1 MEFVHKSVLFDEAIK
16 ALDLNE
22 NKIIVDGTAG
32 GGGHSGEIAKRAKRV
47 ISIDQDPD
55 AIAVLNERL
64 GDKENVTIVH
74 DNYSNIK
81 NIISNLNIEKI
92 DGLLL
97 DLGVSSFQLDTAER
111 GFSFHKDAPLDMR
124 MSKSGLSAYDVVNN
138 YDWIKD
144 INTLDFLRDYGKFF
158 NVNYMLDKDIVRR
171 RLDAGITYTEFSY
184 MILQALDFKYLHEHN
199 NVDLQCAGS
208 DQWGNITAGIDLIR
222 KKTGQEVY
230 GFTMPLILDK
240 FGNKFG
246 KSEGNALWLDKNKT
260 SPYEIYQY
268 LVNTDDSKVVEYL
281 KVFTFLSHEEINK
294 LEEKV
299 KTEPEKREAQKALAS
314 EVVRFLHGEEELQEA
329 IKLTECL
336 FTGNVKE
343 LTDEEIEMVFKGM
356 PTIETK
362 EDTIINIMTNNDIA
376 SSKREAREF
385 LSNNAITLDG
395 EIIND
400 ENYIIT
406 NNKKNHIIRR
416 GKKKYYL
423 IKIN

>member
-138 YDWIKD
+138 YDERQLADIIYRYGEEKFSRRIAANIVKARAKKPIETTFELVDIIKSSMPQKAMSDAHPARRTFQAIRIEVNAELDVLKSTLEDAFD
-144 INTLDFLRDYGKFF
+144 ILAPGGRIAIITFHSLEDRIVKEQFAKWCQGCTCPKEFPVCVCGK
-158 NVNYMLDKDIVRR
+158 KPK
-171 RLDAGITYTEFSY
+171 GKT
-184 MILQALDFKYLHEHN
+184 FK
-199 NVDLQCAGS
+199 S
-208 DQWGNITAGIDLIR
+208 I
-222 KKTGQEVY
+222 
-230 GFTMPLILDK
+230 
-240 FGNKFG
+240 
-246 KSEGNALWLDKNKT
+246 
-260 SPYEIYQY
+260 SP
-268 LVNTDDSKVVEYL
+268 SK
-281 KVFTFLSHEEINK
+281 EE
-294 LEEKV
+294 LEEN
-299 KTEPEKREAQKALAS
+299 PRARSSRLRIFEK
-314 EVVRFLHGEEELQEA
+314 F
-329 IKLTECL
+329 
-336 FTGNVKE
+336 
-343 LTDEEIEMVFKGM
+343 
-356 PTIETK
+356 
-362 EDTIINIMTNNDIA
+362 
-376 SSKREAREF
+376 
-385 LSNNAITLDG
+385 
-395 EIIND
+395 
-400 ENYIIT
+400 
-406 NNKKNHIIRR
+406 
-416 GKKKYYL
+416 
-423 IKIN
+423 